1 MDKAEFEHADPFE
14 LWKIILAQRAVR
26 DVNEKRIAVLTQT
39 LMQLLNS
46 EHCWDEFPC
55 PNERGVCTCGLVERN
70 ALIRHVLDPSQ
81 DLAFYQQDEAHSA
94 ARISYEA
101 AWADL
106 QNALLIISRENEKGR
121 TSFQF
126 LEDRARAR
134 EHSAGAQPLAAR
146 RDLRQLRQVGT
157 GARRGALRNLLAG
170 DQVRGWPQGERCF
183 VLRPVFIGNYKQ
195 KLGLDG

>member
-39 LMQLLNS
+39 LMQFLNS
-46 EHCWDEFPC
+46 EHQWDEFPC

-134 EHSAGAQPLAAR
+134 VNTVLEHNPWLRDETCANCGKLERVPGEELCETCWLA
-146 RDLRQLRQVGT
+146 T
-157 GARRGALRNLLAG
+157 
-170 DQVRGWPQGERCF
+170 
-183 VLRPVFIGNYKQ
+183 K
-195 KLGLDG
+195 